1 MSLWDATRD
10 RGEDR
15 KRSVL
20 RNPSASFCAQ
30 MRTYLL
36 RRALSS
42 LASAL
47 ALTVLIFL
55 LIRLVPGDA
64 VTMWI
69 GQEGSMT
76 PEVQRT
82 LRKMFGLTDPLP
94 VQYLYWLGDLAKG
107 DLGYSFRSRL
117 RVGLLMER
125 SLPVTAELASLA
137 MLLSAAVAIPLG
149 ILSAV
154 RRNTPTDLIA
164 RLLGLVGLSM
174 PSFWIAV
181 LLILIAATTFK
192 WLPALIYVS
201 PLKNPLENLKQM
213 AMPMVALGLPLMAV
227 VMRMTRS
234 AMLEVLNQ
242 DYVRTARAKGVA
254 EPRTLSHHALKNA
267 LIPIVTVM
275 GIQLGRL
282 LGGAVIVEQI
292 FGVPGVGTLL
302 VAAITERDYP
312 VVQGTVLLM
321 GLLFISVQFLVDL
334 CYGYIDPRIRYS

>member
-1 MSLWDATRD
+1 MSCGGDKEMAV
-10 RGEDR
+10 
-15 KRSVL
+15 K
-20 RNPSASFCAQ
+20 AAYYAA
-30 MRTYLL
+30 MRTFLG
-36 RRALSS
+36 RRLVSS
-42 LASAL
+42 MASAL
-47 ALTVLIFL
+47 ALSLLVFL

-76 PEVQRT
+76 PDVQLT

-94 VQYLYWLGDLAKG
+94 IQYVHWLGDLLRG

-117 RVGLLMER
+117 RVTSLMGR
-125 SLPVTAELASLA
+125 SLPITAELATMA
-137 MLLSAAVAIPLG
+137 MLLSAAIAIPLG

-154 RRNTPTDLIA
+154 RRNTPTDLAA

-181 LLILIAATTFK
+181 LFILISATYFK
-192 WLPALIYVS
+192 WLPALNYVGL
-201 PLKNPLENLKQM
+201 LKNPVENLKQM
-213 AMPMVALGLPLMAV
+213 AMPAVALGLPLMAV

-234 AMLEVLNQ
+234 AMLEVLGQ

-254 EPRTLSHHALKNA
+254 ERRTLSRHALKNA
-267 LIPIVTVM
+267 LIPVVTVM

-292 FGVPGVGTLL
+292 FGVPGVGTFL

-312 VVQGTVLLM
+312 MVQGTVLLM
-321 GLLFISVQFLVDL
+321 GLLFILVQFLVDL
-334 CYGYIDPRIRYS
+334 CYSVIDPRIRYA